1 MEGTSHDLKM
11 GDDMT
16 HFVHMLRQSST
27 THSEDGVAADLI
39 GVVRCRVVGG
49 RNIQTRERKREKKR
63 KKCYGRVEEL
73 TGENRSGVK
82 PFEQQHCLSLLAEK
96 VEEWLHRTVVLATKY
111 CCTVRADRI
120 VFSWLYVTQDSNGN

>member
-1 MEGTSHDLKM
+1 MFKKSGVEGTSHDLKM

-49 RNIQTRERKREKKR
+49 RNIQTRERKRKKKER
-63 KKCYGRVEEL
+63 NATAGW
-73 TGENRSGVK
+73 RS
-82 PFEQQHCLSLLAEK
+82 
-96 VEEWLHRTVVLATKY
+96 
-111 CCTVRADRI
+111 
-120 VFSWLYVTQDSNGN
+120 